1 MKLLI
6 RVALILPL
14 LISCS
19 KSNREASP
27 SNPLYKNWK
36 LTETKTIT
44 GNWETAPHES
54 VVEFRSD
61 GSIRYQK
68 PTPPPPCCSP
78 VRFERQNQT
87 LKLSELF
94 SGPGCEHV
102 DCAPPSEYKI
112 VSLTADE
119 LILENVYSY
128 TYPAN
133 RLIMKYKPAQ

>member
-27 SNPLYKNWK
+27 SDLLYRNWK
-36 LTETKTIT
+36 LIETKTIT
-44 GNWETAPHES
+44 GNWETAPNES

-68 PTPPPPCCSP
+68 PTPPCCSA

-87 LKLSELF
+87 LKLSELYG
-94 SGPGCEHV
+94 GPGCEQV
-102 DCAPPSEYKI
+102 DCAPPSDYKI

-133 RLIMKYKPAQ
+133 RLIMKYKSAQ